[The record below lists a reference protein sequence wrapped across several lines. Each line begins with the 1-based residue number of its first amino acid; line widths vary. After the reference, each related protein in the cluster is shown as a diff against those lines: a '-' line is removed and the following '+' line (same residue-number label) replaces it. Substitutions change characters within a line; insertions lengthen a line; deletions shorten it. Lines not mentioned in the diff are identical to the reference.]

1 MLISDVIFLV
11 DPDVKC
17 QYFGLLRSS
26 CSLLPSI
33 KSAQDLTSHRDRKS
47 KFSPPFPNYFL
58 DHQGVIRSSEI
69 TPLIALVPFSVIFFF
84 FYSVSYLFLIMSL
97 LGPVEFKCSSLSI
110 GLTDIL
116 VQQTQKQETSHSS
129 PQQTTQAVSVSS
141 LTQSCLTL
149 RAHGLQHA
157 SLPCPSPTHKAYTN
171 SCSSSCDAIQ
181 PSHPLSCPSP
191 AFNLSQ
197 HRSLFQ

>member
-1 MLISDVIFLV
+1 MLVSDVIFLV

-17 QYFGLLRSS
+17 QY
-26 CSLLPSI
+26 LLPSI

-58 DHQGVIRSSEI
+58 DHQGVIRPSEI

-84 FYSVSYLFLIMSL
+84 LFYSVSYLFLMMSL
-97 LGPVEFKCSSLSI
+97 LGPAEFKCSSLSI

-129 PQQTTQAVSVSS
+129 PQ
-141 LTQSCLTL
+141 
-149 RAHGLQHA
+149 
-157 SLPCPSPTHKAYTN
+157 
-171 SCSSSCDAIQ
+171 
-181 PSHPLSCPSP
+181 
-191 AFNLSQ
+191 
-197 HRSLFQ
+197 